1 MRTVRTFWI
10 ESKSFFNRRF
20 KLTKQRLSV
29 TMSIFFVLLCITNTL
44 IAQERLSS
52 MPKEKR
58 DSILV
63 EITQKL
69 LKDKFPKWYRK
80 DVHPIITQS
89 DFKAFFLRW
98 LQEDMLNPAVPD
110 YLKPEDLRYT
120 VTLYYDRWVEE
131 NFESQY
137 TARATIID
145 KNQEIFSIML
155 GNNFGYNWPAI
166 KNVKVKERLSLMPIG
181 KRDSILVEI
190 SQKVLKEKYPE
201 LYRKDVSF
209 AIEHGDFK
217 LLDIDW
223 ARDDKYIY
231 VPKYVD
237 PEDSYYAVT
246 LYYEKW
252 REDKLEYPFTAV
264 VYIIEETQE
273 AYKIMLGSGLGR
285 YESLLKPN
293 KED

>member
-1 MRTVRTFWI
+1 M
-10 ESKSFFNRRF
+10 
-20 KLTKQRLSV
+20 
-29 TMSIFFVLLCITNTL
+29 
-44 IAQERLSS
+44 
-52 MPKEKR
+52 
-58 DSILV
+58 
-63 EITQKL
+63 
-69 LKDKFPKWYRK
+69 
-80 DVHPIITQS
+80 
-89 DFKAFFLRW
+89 
-98 LQEDMLNPAVPD
+98 
-110 YLKPEDLRYT
+110 
-120 VTLYYDRWVEE
+120 
-131 NFESQY
+131 
-137 TARATIID
+137 
-145 KNQEIFSIML
+145 
-155 GNNFGYNWPAI
+155 
-166 KNVKVKERLSLMPIG
+166 
-181 KRDSILVEI
+181 VEI